1 MGGDF
6 ALAPWRLGVW
16 AAAHETVNTSCFSVF
31 LYLQRF
37 TARCLQGGIEDA
49 RSSVD
54 LGVWAAAHET
64 IPTSCFS
71 VFLYL

>member
-16 AAAHETVNTSCFSVF
+16 AAAHETMNTSCFSVF

-54 LGVWAAAHET
+54 LGDGHSLGGDFEPWRLGANV
-64 IPTSCFS
+64 
-71 VFLYL
+71 